1 VTPPQREQRET
12 QGDGP
17 TPVGLPHVVVVE
29 PHMDDAALS
38 VGGRLLLR
46 RGRARVTILSVV
58 KWSNYTRELMHG
70 GAALDVQA
78 VTELRCA
85 EAARAASALGA
96 AHRAMDELDAPLRF
110 QPAKSWSQGPPT
122 RLLPAFK
129 AWTAFAPSREEIDA
143 LAARLREQLAAL
155 DPDELWFPLGAG
167 WNVDHG
173 RTRDACL
180 AVLAGL
186 PDGDRPR
193 VLAYEDV
200 PYAHRS
206 EDQVVQIV
214 RAIERTGCAIS
225 RVEEDVSAVFA
236 EKLAALAAFKSQ
248 HDLAACERDVR
259 AAAQAAGEGRLVEV
273 AWELRAPGERW
284 PRALLSGP
292 ATSALLPDRR
302 RLREGLRV
310 RFAPWVAKGGRWT
323 RISVLGLAPFGR
335 FEEAMRLLLR
345 TFPRARLRVL
355 IGAGAAWET
364 ASFRDER
371 LELVEVRGG
380 LFGWTL
386 AIARELLRFG
396 TPTLVVARRG
406 WLLSPLLPFRPR
418 VATRFMGDAC
428 AALTDLA
435 DAPDLPSKDASRGV
449 KSGR

>member
-1 VTPPQREQRET
+1 VTPPHREKP
-12 QGDGP
+12 GDGP
-17 TPVGLPHVVVVE
+17 TPAGLPHVVVVE

-96 AHRAMDELDAPLRF
+96 AHRAMDEVDAPLRF
-110 QPAKSWSQGPPT
+110 RPAEAWSAGPPL

-129 AWTAFAPSREEIDA
+129 AWTAFAPSGEEIDG
-143 LAARLREQLAAL
+143 LAGRIREQVAAL

-167 WNVDHG
+167 WNIDHAL
-173 RTRDACL
+173 TRDACL
-180 AVLAGL
+180 AMLAGL
-186 PDGDRPR
+186 PGGGRLR

-206 EDQVVQIV
+206 EGHAAQVV
-214 RAIERTGCAIS
+214 RALERTGCAVI
-225 RVEEDVSAVFA
+225 RTEEDVSAVFA
-236 EKLAALAAFKSQ
+236 EKLAALAAFGSQ

-273 AWELRAPGERW
+273 AWEIRAPAETW
-284 PRALLSGP
+284 PRALLSRP
-292 ATSALLPDRR
+292 AASALVPDRH
-302 RLREGLRV
+302 RLRAGLRV
-310 RFAPWVAKGGRWT
+310 RFAPWVAESGRWE
-323 RISVLGLAPFGR
+323 RIAVLGLAPFGR
-335 FEEAMRLLLR
+335 FEEAMHLLLR

-355 IGAGAAWET
+355 VEPGAAWEA

-371 LELVEVRGG
+371 LDLVVVRGG
-380 LFGWTL
+380 LFGWAA

-406 WLLSPLLPFRPR
+406 RLLSALLPFRLR
-418 VATRFMGDAC
+418 VATRFVADAC
-428 AALTDLA
+428 AALTDLIEG
-435 DAPDLPSKDASRGV
+435 PDLPSKDASRSV